1 MAQIT
6 NGLRAVLS
14 NPQVYS
20 AFQSLMGAHQARKR
34 IASQNIRPYPC
45 MKMLDIGCGPADI
58 LFYLPDIEYWGVD
71 ISAPYIERAKKNHPN
86 RGHFYCKELTD
97 KDLEGLPQFDVVLAI
112 GVLHHLDD
120 SIARE
125 VAGLAC
131 KALAAGGRFITIDPC
146 LDKSQNIIS
155 EFLVRHDRGQNV
167 RTKIK
172 YQELVT
178 GLFSKLEINVRH
190 QTWIP
195 YTHCIMECTK

>member
-1 MAQIT
+1 MTQIT
-6 NGLRAVLS
+6 NGCRRVLS
-14 NPQVYS
+14 NPLVYS
-20 AFQSLMGAHQARKR
+20 AFQSLMGAHQARIR
-34 IASQNIRPYPC
+34 IVSQNIRPYPG

-58 LFYLPDIEYWGVD
+58 LVYLPDIEYWGVD
-71 ISAPYIERAKKNHPN
+71 ISEPYIEKAKKNYPN
-86 RGHFYCKELTD
+86 RGRFYCKELTD
-97 KDLEGLPQFDVVLAI
+97 KDLDGFPRFDVVLAI

-131 KALAAGGRFITIDPC
+131 KALAPGGRLITIDPC
-146 LDKSQNIIS
+146 LDKSQSTIS

-172 YQELVT
+172 YEELVT
-178 GLFSKLEINVRH
+178 GLFTKLDIKVRH